1 MEQRRVGHEPLRSS
15 QRRRSFEV
23 FFLAVLL
30 LMLMAFVSGP
40 CGERGAV
47 SSRGPRWWK
56 AGGQAR
62 RAGAPCGPVERVW
75 AGGEGAERPRPT
87 PVRAAQ
93 STRFPWERAQ
103 STGFP
108 PPSTGRVGQ
117 PGPIPQGCSD
127 NTTSLSAKI
136 AAGGGRG

>member
-1 MEQRRVGHEPLRSS
+1 MEQRCAGREPLRSS
-15 QRRRSFEV
+15 RRRGDFERV
-23 FFLAVLL
+23 SQASLL
-30 LMLMAFVSGP
+30 LMMAVISGP
-40 CGERGAV
+40 CGERAAV
-47 SSRGPRWWK
+47 SSQGPRGWK

-62 RAGAPCGPVERVW
+62 RAGAPWGPVERVW

-93 STRFPWERAQ
+93 STRVPWERAQ

-108 PPSTGRVGQ
+108 PPSTGRGGQ
-117 PGPIPQGCSD
+117 AGPIPKGCND
-127 NTTSLSAKI
+127 KTIRPCAKM

>member
-1 MEQRRVGHEPLRSS
+1 MEQICAGREPLRSS
-15 QRRRSFEV
+15 RRREDFERV
-23 FFLAVLL
+23 SQASLLL
-30 LMLMAFVSGP
+30 LMAVISGP
-40 CGERGAV
+40 CGERAAV
-47 SSRGPRWWK
+47 SSQGPRRWK

-62 RAGAPCGPVERVW
+62 RAGAPWGPVERVW

-93 STRFPWERAQ
+93 STRVPWARAQ

-108 PPSTGRVGQ
+108 PPSTDRGGQ
-117 PGPIPQGCSD
+117 AGPIPQGCNDKS
-127 NTTSLSAKI
+127 TRPCGKM

>member
-75 AGGEGAERPRPT
+75 AGGEGADAPTDAGARSAVHTISMGTGAVHGLSTTEHGPRRPAWAHPARMQ
-87 PVRAAQ
+87 R
-93 STRFPWERAQ
+93 
-103 STGFP
+103 
-108 PPSTGRVGQ
+108 
-117 PGPIPQGCSD
+117 
-127 NTTSLSAKI
+127 
-136 AAGGGRG
+136 

>member
-1 MEQRRVGHEPLRSS
+1 MGQRCVGREPLRSS
-15 QRRRSFEV
+15 RRRQVFERKFV
-23 FFLAVLL
+23 PEPL
-30 LMLMAFVSGP
+30 LMLVACVSGP
-40 CGERGAV
+40 CGERAAV
-47 SSRGPRWWK
+47 SSRRPRGWK

-62 RAGAPCGPVERVW
+62 RAGAPWGPVERVW

-103 STGFP
+103 STGCP
-108 PPSTGRVGQ
+108 PPSTGRGGQ
-117 PGPIPQGCSD
+117 AGSNPQGCSD
-127 NTTSLSAKI
+127 KTTSLCAKI